1 MTSSPR
7 GHEKVLTE
15 SMRSNSLCL
24 ISRSICRLTNWVWGP
39 PTAIWGKPWESL
51 GSVTEN
57 DVDANLPNCQTE
69 SGVTADFSPTT
80 PSLLEENSREFLSCW
95 WELGFQAGWKS
106 ENDDSCL
113 CFHPLHCFAASVS
126 VSSRYPDAGQN
137 IAPKLSFD
145 K

>member
-80 PSLLEENSREFLSCW
+80 PSLLEENSREFLSC
-95 WELGFQAGWKS
+95 
-106 ENDDSCL
+106 
-113 CFHPLHCFAASVS
+113 
-126 VSSRYPDAGQN
+126 
-137 IAPKLSFD
+137 
-145 K
+145 